1 MPPSCTIVGGFA
13 IGALVALLWRHNE
26 NRSYKL
32 ASTSRYDNI
41 VRRRNVSE
49 CSVLA
54 VCLVTSSSR
63 FWIIPEKGWSWS
75 VDGRRQAGDERKDTT
90 I

>member
-13 IGALVALLWRHNE
+13 IGALDALLWRHNA
-26 NRSYKL
+26 NRTYKL
-32 ASTSRYDNI
+32 ASTNI
-41 VRRRNVSE
+41 VRTRNVSE

-54 VCLVTSSSR
+54 VCLITSSSR
-63 FWIIPEKGWSWS
+63 FWIMPGKGWSWS
-75 VDGRRQAGDERKDTT
+75 VDGRRQAGEERKDAT